1 MPVKYIKKYKEST
14 GTEEGG
20 GLKDTRDPE
29 FSSTTIPYH
38 VYKFPVT

>member
-20 GLKDTRDPE
+20 GLKDTRVPDTRAPGKKH
-29 FSSTTIPYH
+29 FRVLP
-38 VYKFPVT
+38 